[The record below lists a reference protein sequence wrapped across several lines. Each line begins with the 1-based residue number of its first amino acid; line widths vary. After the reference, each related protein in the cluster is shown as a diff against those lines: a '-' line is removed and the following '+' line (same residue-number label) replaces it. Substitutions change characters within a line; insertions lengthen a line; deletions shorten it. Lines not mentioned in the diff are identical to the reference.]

1 MPSTP
6 PALAPRPA
14 NSAPPSTL
22 SVTDSLAKTVVLPSD
37 DLSAYQR
44 HCKEFL
50 DQYLP
55 KNKMEVQL
63 TQTIAD
69 LTWRLNRISA
79 IEADLFTMGVD
90 PENNQDTADMSLV
103 FRQQG
108 QVMANLSMYERRL
121 SVRFKET
128 LNQLREIQAERV
140 AQEASEM
147 FDAANILQ
155 MHKKNGIPYN
165 PVEDGF
171 VFQRL
176 ISKLTSVVGTAK
188 NKPI

>member
-1 MPSTP
+1 MSDISNNKFANGEASSANKPPNRAETNRANAQSSTGP
-6 PALAPRPA
+6 RTEAGKQRSSLNALRHGL
-14 NSAPPSTL
+14 TGQ
-22 SVTDSLAKTVVLPSD
+22 TVVLPSD
-37 DLSAYQR
+37 DLSVYHR

-69 LTWRLNRISA
+69 LTWRLNRITA
-79 IEADLFTMGVD
+79 IEADLLTMGVD

-121 SVRFKET
+121 CVRFKET
-128 LNQLREIQAERV
+128 LNQLREIQ
-140 AQEASEM
+140 
-147 FDAANILQ
+147 
-155 MHKKNGIPYN
+155 
-165 PVEDGF
+165 
-171 VFQRL
+171 
-176 ISKLTSVVGTAK
+176 
-188 NKPI
+188 